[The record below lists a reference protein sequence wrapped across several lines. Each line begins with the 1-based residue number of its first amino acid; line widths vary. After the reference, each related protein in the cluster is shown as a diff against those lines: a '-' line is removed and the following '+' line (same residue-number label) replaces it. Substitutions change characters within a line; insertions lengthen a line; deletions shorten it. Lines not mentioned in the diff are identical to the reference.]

1 MHDAFGSSEIAG
13 YVTKEAAE
21 ATGLAIGTPVT
32 AGTIDAAA
40 EALSV
45 GVKSPGDM
53 MMMYGSTIF
62 IITLTQDRVRDGF
75 VYQLFLRGFDAGSIY
90 RC

>member
-1 MHDAFGSSEIAG
+1 MLPRLLWSSEIAG
-13 YVTKEAAE
+13 HVTKEAAA

-45 GVKSPGDM
+45 GVG
-53 MMMYGSTIF
+53 
-62 IITLTQDRVRDGF
+62 ITWRHDDDVW
-75 VYQLFLRGFDAGSIY
+75 FDYLYYYPHAGSGP
-90 RC
+90 

>member
-1 MHDAFGSSEIAG
+1 M
-13 YVTKEAAE
+13 
-21 ATGLAIGTPVT
+21 T

-45 GVKSPGDM
+45 GVLESGDM

-62 IITLTQDRVRDGF
+62 IIMLTDERASAT
-75 VYQLFLRGFDAGSIY
+75 RGCGTRRGCSRASTP
-90 RC
+90 RCRGWRRAAR